1 MPPSPAPPSAPGPA
15 AAPVTV
21 FATARSW
28 IESDAVDQCHQV
40 AALPGMV
47 RVAAMPDLHPGQAAP
62 IGAAMLSAEL
72 YPHLVGSDIGCG
84 IAVFPLALRRID
96 PERLA
101 RRFPDLDRPSGP
113 DGLGTVGRGNHFAE
127 LARVDTVSDPVAAAR
142 LGLAAG
148 SVVLIVHTGSR
159 GTGEAILR
167 AHVDAHGHGP
177 APDHAAYLVD
187 HDRAV
192 AWAAANRRA
201 VAERVAE
208 ALAARLGEPVI
219 DLCHNHVEPR
229 RPSLAAE
236 GAHVHAPVHDGN
248 PPLYLHRKGAAPGD
262 GRPVLVA
269 GSQGT
274 PSWVVD
280 GHAGAEANW
289 SVAHGA
295 GRKLSRRDAYERNR
309 ARHTVAEL
317 RRTPLGSV
325 VVCGDRQLLF
335 EEAPDAYK
343 PITRVIADLA
353 ELGLATPVCSTV
365 PLVTWKT
372 PDRSAPDRSAPDR
385 SAPDRSAPARPGRD
399 GQIRNPGWSQARGRS
414 GGGRPRNMDRRRD
427 TGGRR

>member
-28 IESDAVDQCHQV
+28 IESNAVDQCHHV

-47 RVAAMPDLHPGQAAP
+47 RVAAMPDLHAGQAAP
-62 IGAAMLSAEL
+62 IGAAMLSSKL

-127 LARVDTVSDPVAAAR
+127 LARVDAVSDPVAAAR

-167 AHVDAHGHGP
+167 AHVDAHGYGP
-177 APDHAAYLVD
+177 APDHAAYLAE

-208 ALAARLGEPVI
+208 ALGARLGEPVI

-229 RPSLAAE
+229 PSPDAAGE
-236 GAHVHAPVHDGN
+236 
-248 PPLYLHRKGAAPGD
+248 LYLHRKGAAPGD

-269 GSQGT
+269 GSRGT
-274 PSWVVD
+274 PSWVVE

-343 PITRVIADLA
+343 PIARVIADLA

-372 PDRSAPDRSAPDR
+372 PDRSAP
-385 SAPDRSAPARPGRD
+385 ARLGRD
-399 GQIRNPGWSQARGRS
+399 GGPGTPGRAAEIRNPGWNQARGRS
-414 GGGRPRNMDRRRD
+414 GGGRPRMDRRRD

>member
-1 MPPSPAPPSAPGPA
+1 MPPFPAPPSAPGPA
-15 AAPVTV
+15 EAPVTV

-28 IESDAVDQCHQV
+28 IESDAVDQCHHV

-84 IAVFPLALRRID
+84 IAVFPLALRRVD

-101 RRFPDLDRPSGP
+101 RRFPDLDRPSGR

-127 LARVDTVSDPVAAAR
+127 LARVDTVTDTDGATR
-142 LGLAAG
+142 LGLDAG
-148 SVVLIVHTGSR
+148 SVVLVVHTGSR

-167 AHVDAHGHGP
+167 AHVDAHGYGP
-177 APDHAAYLVD
+177 APDHAAYLAE

-208 ALAARLGEPVI
+208 ALGARLGEPVI

-229 RPSLAAE
+229 RPSPAAA
-236 GAHVHAPVHDGN
+236 GANVHDGR

-269 GSQGT
+269 GSRGT

-343 PITRVIADLA
+343 PIARVIADLA

-372 PDRSAPDRSAPDR
+372 PDRSV
-385 SAPDRSAPARPGRD
+385 PARPGRD
-399 GQIRNPGWSQARGRS
+399 GGGTGKPGRAGEIRNPGWNQARNRS

>member
-1 MPPSPAPPSAPGPA
+1 MTPSPAPQP
-15 AAPVTV
+15 APVTV

-62 IGAAMLSAEL
+62 IGAAMLSSVL

-84 IAVFPLALRRID
+84 IAVFPLSLRRAD

-127 LARVDTVSDPVAAAR
+127 LARVGEVGDADRSGR
-142 LGLAAG
+142 LGLEVG
-148 SVVLIVHTGSR
+148 SNVLIVHTGSR

-177 APDHAAYLVD
+177 APDHAAYLAD

-192 AWAAANRRA
+192 AWAAANRRE
-201 VAERVAE
+201 VAERVAD
-208 ALAARLGEPVI
+208 ALGAKLGEPVI

-229 RPSLAAE
+229 PAA
-236 GAHVHAPVHDGN
+236 DGDG
-248 PPLYLHRKGAAPGD
+248 PLYLHRKGAAPGD

-269 GSQGT
+269 GSRGT

-280 GHAGAEANW
+280 GHTGPDANW

-317 RRTPLGSV
+317 RRTALGSV

-343 PITRVIADLA
+343 PITRVVADLA
-353 ELGLATPVCSTV
+353 ERGLATPVCSTV

-372 PDRSAPDRSAPDR
+372 PDRSGLARGGWDGV
-385 SAPDRSAPARPGRD
+385 PAGRPGRAGDNRD
-399 GQIRNPGWSQARGRS
+399 GGWNQPRGR
-414 GGGRPRNMDRRRD
+414 GAAGGRNRNLDRRRE